1 MTQKD
6 KLTKEG
12 EEKEEFLKEIG
23 TSLYFAFR
31 RKRNKIKKETGETD
45 YSFKEFQDFV
55 DNAVDEMD

>member
-1 MTQKD
+1 MAQKD

-12 EEKEEFLKEIG
+12 KEKEEFLKEIG

-31 RKRNKIKKETGETD
+31 RRRNMVKKETGRD
-45 YSFKEFQDFV
+45 YTFREFQEFV